1 MSALLHSFRDST
13 QRLAFALIALALLL
27 FAFDSAHAHGYKAG
41 ALEIGHPW
49 ARMTP
54 PGAKVGGAYLSI
66 ENTGST
72 PDRLVSVTV
81 APDIAGRAEI
91 HEMSVTDGVMKMQM
105 LPDGVAIPA
114 GGKVA
119 LAPGGY
125 HLMLQD
131 LKQPLKEGASFK
143 GTLTFEKAGTIAV
156 DFKVEG
162 MAGPKGAAPQAGD
175 PHAGHDM
182 STMPAGAAPSN

>member
-1 MSALLHSFRDST
+1 MSTFLNSFRDAI
-13 QRLAFALIALALLL
+13 QRLAFGLLALALLL
-27 FAFDSAHAHGYKAG
+27 FAFDSADAHGFKIG
-41 ALEIGHPW
+41 NLEIGHPW

-54 PGAKVGGAYLSI
+54 AGAKVGGGYLTI

-81 APDIAGRAEI
+81 ADDVAGRAEI
-91 HEMSVTDGVMKMQM
+91 HEMSVADGVMKMQM
-105 LPDGVAIPA
+105 LPDGIEIPA

-131 LKQPLKEGASFK
+131 LRQPLKEGASFK
-143 GTLTFEKAGTIAV
+143 GTLTFEKAGTVAV
-156 DFKVEG
+156 EFKVEG
-162 MAGPKGAAPQAGD
+162 MGGPKGAAAGAQPD
-175 PHAGHDM
+175 PHASH
-182 STMPAGAAPSN
+182 AAPAN

>member
-1 MSALLHSFRDST
+1 MTAFLNSFRDSA
-13 QRLAFALIALALLL
+13 QRLAFGLLALAFLL
-27 FAFDSAHAHGYKAG
+27 FAFDAAHAHGYKLG
-41 ALEIGHPW
+41 SLEIGHPW

-54 PGAKVGGAYLSI
+54 PGAKVGGAYLTV
-66 ENTGST
+66 ENSGTT
-72 PDRLVSVTV
+72 PDRLVSVSV
-81 APDIAGRAEI
+81 APEIAGRAEI

-105 LPDGVAIPA
+105 LPDGLAIPA

-131 LKQPLKEGASFK
+131 LKQPLKQGASFK
-143 GTLTFEKAGTIAV
+143 GTLTFEKAGTVAV

-162 MAGPKGAAPQAGD
+162 MGGPGGAPGAAAAD
-175 PHAGHDM
+175 PHAGHG
-182 STMPAGAAPSN
+182 TPATN